1 MIRFQSIDHQWSSC
15 INFLAPK
22 RCPHFR
28 VVTLGHHRGSP
39 CGHHGVTMRHRPR
52 SATRAGWPWPA
63 PMARY
68 GWWTPLRSVRP
79 QWCAPAMRMAWR
91 PQLWPFR
98 GKAPGLGM
106 GDGGRGGCGGFLLV
120 SFLFGLGR
128 CHADEGSDFWRWTDE
143 LGLKKFTCAA
153 PSTMQQLQ
161 GKFLASGSSSGHVV
175 LQLGLPTYCC
185 LNCF

>member
-1 MIRFQSIDHQWSSC
+1 MIIMYQFSRSKTMPPFSSRDLMA
-15 INFLAPK
+15 I
-22 RCPHFR
+22 
-28 VVTLGHHRGSP
+28 TGGHHAVTMGSP
-39 CGHHGVTMRHRPR
+39 CGTGPGAPQELGGRGLLRWRGTAGGHLSAACGLSGAHQLCAWRGGHSCGHFAGRHR
-52 SATRAGWPWPA
+52 GW
-63 PMARY
+63 
-68 GWWTPLRSVRP
+68 GW
-79 QWCAPAMRMAWR
+79 
-91 PQLWPFR
+91 
-98 GKAPGLGM
+98 